1 MSRLALLGLVSLVA
15 CGGELGDDPLTAP
28 GERPPGGG
36 IQPAS
41 QDPADQVFDP
51 TTIHDIELT
60 MTAADWAT
68 VRDNPGAKLWVK
80 ADFAW
85 DGERVDQ
92 IGLRAFG
99 AGSLIAGKPSL
110 KLSFDRHVRGQAW
123 RGLDELK
130 LDNSSQD
137 VGYLNEYLCTA
148 AMRAAGVPASRT
160 GWARVT
166 VNGAF
171 AGFFVVLESVDD
183 RFVERWF
190 GHDDGALYSMN
201 DHNWGQGLNPMAD
214 PLTWYEAE
222 TAFGGDGAALAAA
235 ADALATGTMDEVRA
249 RVDVDGFLR
258 ESVARSIMGSQDSFS
273 ADGNNFYLFDDRGRV
288 SIIPWDFD
296 VDLGAWYPA
305 TALTVDPRHPWTTSP
320 WSYNSHSR
328 VPYTDPVLQRA
339 LADGADVDAI
349 VRELLAGPLQWEALD
364 ARAAA
369 GAALIRADATADVLH
384 RGAALEQRA
393 YDLRLFLH
401 QRWSALHGGE
411 VAHCPAAP
419 AGVLRAADLGVA
431 GTVGWDALRV
441 DETPQWGPGFM
452 VAGEHACTGL
462 FAHAPSTLTFT
473 VPPGYGRLRGKAGL
487 QDWRQRCGDGAAFA
501 IRQGG
506 VDLWT
511 SGLRKNYDAA
521 LAFDVELAP
530 GPATLVTTPNAEYS
544 CDTTSWLDLEL
555 SPR

>member
-1 MSRLALLGLVSLVA
+1 MGRLALACLVTLVA
-15 CGGELGDDPLTAP
+15 CGDEHGDAPSTAP
-28 GERPPGGG
+28 GQPQPADDVL
-36 IQPAS
+36 PAS
-41 QDPADQVFDP
+41 QDPADAVFDP
-51 TTIHDIELT
+51 ARIHDIALT

-68 VRDNPGAKLWVK
+68 VRDNPAAKRWVE

-85 DGERVDQ
+85 DGERVGR
-92 IGLRAFG
+92 IGVRAFG

-110 KLSFDRHVRGQAW
+110 KLSFDRNVRGQEW

-137 VGYLNEYLCTA
+137 VGYLNEYVCTA

-160 GWARVT
+160 GWARLT
-166 VNGAF
+166 VNGTF

-190 GHDDGALYSMN
+190 GHDDGGLYSLN

-214 PLTWYEAE
+214 PLTWYETE
-222 TAFGGDGAALAAA
+222 TTFGGDGSELAAA
-235 ADALATGTMDEVRA
+235 ATALASGTMAEVRA
-249 RVDVDGFLR
+249 RVDVDGFVR

-273 ADGNNFYLFDDRGRV
+273 ADGNNFYLFDDHGRV

-296 VDLGAWYPA
+296 VDLGAWYPV

-320 WSYNSHSR
+320 WSYNSRSHA
-328 VPYTDPVLQRA
+328 PYTDPVLVRA
-339 LADGADVDAI
+339 LADGADVDRLI
-349 VRELLAGPLQWEALD
+349 DELLAGPLSWESLD
-364 ARAAA
+364 AYAAA
-369 GAALIRADATADVLH
+369 GAALIRADAEADVLG
-384 RGAALEQRA
+384 RGAALGQRA
-393 YDLRLFLH
+393 FDLRLFLH
-401 QRWSALHGGE
+401 ARWSALRGGE
-411 VAHCPAAP
+411 VAHCPPAP
-419 AGVLRAADLGVA
+419 PGVRRAADLGVT
-431 GTVGWDALRV
+431 GTVGWDTLRI
-441 DETPQWGPGFM
+441 DHTAQWGPGFM

-462 FAHAPSTLTFT
+462 FAHAPSTLTFD
-473 VPPGYGRLRGKAGL
+473 VPAGYGRLRGKAGL

-506 VDLWT
+506 VELWA
-511 SGLRKNYDAA
+511 SGLRRNYDPA
-521 LAFDVELAP
+521 LEFVVELAP
-530 GPATLVTTPNAEYS
+530 GPVTLVTTPNGEYT